1 MKIIKMD
8 KKIEKEQNRELEQF
22 CRQIREY
29 VQSGRIRECEQLI
42 PQYTCR
48 FSAGKLQYG
57 AVQFF
62 CEKVYDKTCV

>member
-1 MKIIKMD
+1 MKR
-8 KKIEKEQNRELEQF
+8 KIALVCMAALTGTMLITACGSNETFPGSN
-22 CRQIREY
+22 C
-29 VQSGRIRECEQLI
+29 SG
-42 PQYTCR
+42 CR

>member
-29 VQSGRIRECEQLI
+29 VQSGRIRECEQSI
-42 PQYTCR
+42 PKYMPVFCR
-48 FSAGKLQYG
+48 PATIWSSTVLLRES
-57 AVQFF
+57 VR
-62 CEKVYDKTCV
+62 

>member
-29 VQSGRIRECEQLI
+29 VQAQ
-42 PQYTCR
+42 
-48 FSAGKLQYG
+48 
-57 AVQFF
+57 
-62 CEKVYDKTCV
+62 

>member
-42 PQYTCR
+42 PQYMQVFCR
-48 FSAGKLQYG
+48 HATIWSSTVLLRES
-57 AVQFF
+57 VR
-62 CEKVYDKTCV
+62 